1 MPPLTGWRL
10 TVVVNAVLVFAQVS
24 FGGYHVY
31 GKYALDQ
38 GVNPIIFS
46 FYREIM
52 AGPLLVVI
60 AAFAERVLPDFRKDW
75 WRFIIL
81 GTLGVYG
88 NQLLFVLGL
97 WYTSATQAAIM
108 QPCIPVFTTI
118 ITLSLRMEQFS
129 FLKVLGILASATG
142 AVVMVGFDD
151 FSLKSDKFL
160 GTLCLVGNTLC
171 VSIYYVYCKKVMFKK
186 YPPITITAFSYMVG
200 AVEMG
205 LTSLIFVFQHK
216 TNLYHLTTSSYGP
229 LAYSIV
235 FATVLAYM
243 SMTWA
248 NSKASTSLVAAYNS
262 LQPLT
267 AALLS
272 FFFLKE
278 VLVWREGEGA
288 LLILLGLGLV
298 TFARSREVQEVKTPD
313 GDANDNGT
321 LGDGSGYQHV
331 QGQGHAVVVAVSN
344 EPSCNAADGYNEKT
358 SLLKS

>member
-1 MPPLTGWRL
+1 MGLSGWRL
-10 TVVVNAVLVFAQVS
+10 TVVVNAVLVFAQAS
-24 FGGYHVY
+24 FAGYHVY

-38 GVNPIIFS
+38 GVNPLVFS
-46 FYREIM
+46 FYREIL
-52 AGPLLVVI
+52 AGPILVVI
-60 AAFAERVLPDFRKDW
+60 AALTERVLPNFRKDW

-118 ITLSLRMEQFS
+118 ITLSFRMEKFS
-129 FLKVLGILASATG
+129 FIKVLGILASAAG

-151 FSLKSDKFL
+151 FSLKSDKFI

-171 VSIYYVYCKKVMFKK
+171 VSIFYVYSKSILKR
-186 YPPITITAFSYMVG
+186 YPPITLTAFAYMIG

-216 TNLYHLTTSSYGP
+216 AYVYHLTSSSYGP
-229 LAYSIV
+229 LAYSVV

-248 NSKASTSLVAAYNS
+248 NSKASASLIAAYCS

-272 FFFLKE
+272 YFFLHE

-298 TFARSREVQEVKTPD
+298 TFARSRETKDETVAAKTTEEDDEQNAVLPE
-313 GDANDNGT
+313 AND
-321 LGDGSGYQHV
+321 SYQQQKQI
-331 QGQGHAVVVAVSN
+331 QGVVVAVSAD
-344 EPSCNAADGYNEKT
+344 PSYTEGYDEKT
-358 SLLKS
+358 QLLKS